1 MECED
6 RYWERNKFMK
16 KKISCPVCGKYD
28 FREECDYE
36 ICPYCGWENG
46 NSDTI
51 YHPNGDLTIADYRLR
66 YEMYLHANPNYI
78 WEKHAFPDLTVKE
91 KNIFIR

>member
-1 MECED
+1 ME
-6 RYWERNKFMK
+6 

-51 YHPNGDLTIADYRLR
+51 YHPNGDLTIADYRLQITD
-66 YEMYLHANPNYI
+66 YGTKCI
-78 WEKHAFPDLTVKE
+78 SIQIQI
-91 KNIFIR
+91 IFGRNTLFRI